1 MSMIRSA
8 ISSFIGCVAMIIALI
23 WVHVLPAQDTVK
35 SPNILLLY
43 ADQHNKEVMGY
54 EDHSDV
60 LTPNLDRLAKVSHVF
75 DRAYCTTGICAPSR
89 SSMMTGLYPRTLG
102 ILSNSERTQVM
113 KEVRSMPSILQSLG
127 YKTYAFGK
135 RHTSLAVDDGWDV
148 HKSHLCDESPGDNY
162 VTWVNEQGYGEE
174 FAKDWAAE
182 FGKGPSC
189 SPHAQ
194 NNYPTADLGTRTST
208 LPPEYTMEAFTKQMT
223 VKTIE
228 AHANSEQP
236 FFIWASFYRPHQPY
250 TPLQKFLDLY
260 EYSTWG
266 KGTRNGG
273 AIKRPNSFYE
283 PTENLPPFLQSQRN
297 GGNKVWNMDRAFANE
312 QLWRDYIASYYA
324 LVSEVDFH
332 VGEII
337 RALEKNGLKEE
348 TIIIYTSDH
357 GDFVGQHGMV
367 EKAAMGHNVY
377 EDILQVPLIIH
388 YPGQDQGQ
396 VRYELVSQVDIL
408 PTILEMIGA
417 NTPSLNYPLQGHSL
431 HGLMADGKSL
441 DRTYMV
447 SESWSQATVIT
458 REYKLGIMLEPPKAL
473 EQFDYR
479 SFGDMFFDREKDPEE
494 LSNVLSEPGYDQ
506 DVKRLRTYYQ
516 NFCERI
522 PDIGKTQAIKQWN
535 KN

>member
-1 MSMIRSA
+1 MIRSA
-8 ISSFIGCVAMIIALI
+8 IPSLVGCLMTVIGLHVAS
-23 WVHVLPAQDTVK
+23 AQDSK
-35 SPNILLLY
+35 KMPNILLLY
-43 ADQHNKEVMGY
+43 ADQHNKEAMGF
-54 EDHSDV
+54 EGHPDV
-60 LTPNLDRLAKVSHVF
+60 LTPNLDRLAEVSYVF

-113 KEVRSMPSILQSLG
+113 KEVTSMPSMLQNLG

-135 RHTSLAVDDGWDV
+135 RHTSLAVDEGWHV

-162 VTWVNEQGYGEE
+162 VTWVAQQGYGEE
-174 FAKDWAAE
+174 FAQDWAAE

-189 SPHAQ
+189 SPQ
-194 NNYPTADLGTRTST
+194 VQKNYPTADLGTRTSS
-208 LPPEYTMEAFTKQMT
+208 LPPEYTMEAFTKQQT
-223 VKTIE
+223 VQTIA
-228 AHANSEQP
+228 AHAEGEEP

-260 EYSTWG
+260 KYTSWG
-266 KGTRNGG
+266 TGTRNGE

-297 GGNKVWNMDRAFANE
+297 GGNKVWNMDVAFANE

-337 RALEKNGLKEE
+337 EALEKHGLKEE

-388 YPGQDQGQ
+388 YPGQDDRKI
-396 VRYELVSQVDIL
+396 RYDLVSQVDIL

-417 NTPSLNYPLQGHSL
+417 DTPDLNYPLQGHSL
-431 HGLMADGKSL
+431 HGVMTNGESL
-441 DRTYMV
+441 DRKYLV

-458 REYKLGIMLEPPKAL
+458 SKYKLGIMIEPPQAL

-479 SFGDMFFDREKDPEE
+479 SYGDMFFDRKNDPEE
-494 LSNVLSEPGYDQ
+494 LSNALAEEAYDEE
-506 DVKRLRTYYQ
+506 VKRLRTYYQ
-516 NFCERI
+516 QFCEKI
-522 PDIGKTQAIKQWN
+522 PDTGKVQAINQWN
-535 KN
+535 K